1 MAAKV
6 RRIAEDQLDSQSPH
20 LILPVFA
27 AARFY
32 VGKHIKLAPLSANPD
47 LCAVYSKA
55 LEADVPANLR
65 SLAYYL
71 HSRGKK
77 SLLAQHFE
85 VIIRTAVGE
94 HRSPLL
100 QCVLPVEFYDLRYS
114 PLEIVDLLQE
124 AAERLDP
131 PGRDIR
137 FEVASGMS

>member
-1 MAAKV
+1 MV
-6 RRIAEDQLDSQSPH
+6 P
-20 LILPVFA
+20 
-27 AARFY
+27 
-32 VGKHIKLAPLSANPD
+32 
-47 LCAVYSKA
+47 VYSKA

-77 SLLAQHFE
+77 SLLAQRFE

-94 HRSPLL
+94 HRSPLRE
-100 QCVLPVEFYDLRYS
+100 CVLPLEFYDLRYS
-114 PLEIVDLLQE
+114 PLEIADVLQE

-137 FEVASGMS
+137 LEASGGF

>member
-32 VGKHIKLAPLSANPD
+32 VGMQHQSSPMMTSTNSCK
-47 LCAVYSKA
+47 VYSKA

-100 QCVLPVEFYDLRYS
+100 QCVLPIEFYDLRYS

-124 AAERLDP
+124 SAQRLDP